1 MKNKEKTELIPELR
15 FGGFPIK
22 NWDEKKLQDIFIYL
36 STNTYS
42 RNLLN
47 NRQGIYQNIHYGDIL
62 VKYGSIIDAQK
73 EEIPYINEDIECI
86 TDNIIMDGDIVIAD
100 TAEDEIVGK
109 TSEIFNIGDKKI
121 LSGLHTFWLR
131 PLISFAPKYLGYF
144 FNSTQYHNQ
153 LLPLI
158 QGAKVSSI
166 SKKALNN
173 TIIVYPSTSEQQK
186 IADCLSSL
194 DELIEATAQK
204 VDALK
209 EHKKGLMQR
218 LFPAEGKN
226 VPDLRFPEF
235 QGTSVWEEKK
245 LGNVVEIKGRIG
257 FRGYTTKDIV
267 EQGKGA
273 ISLSPTNI
281 TENGNLNF
289 DKSTYISWEKYNES
303 PEIQLQKG
311 HIVLVKTGSSYGKSA
326 LVKELPAKTT
336 VNPQIVVLKPEEG
349 VNKYFISVLISHPM
363 IQKQIKCAV
372 VGGAIPTLSQESISK
387 FDVLYP
393 KKTSYKPSEQEK
405 IANCLSSLDELIEAT
420 SRKVEI
426 LKEHKKGLM
435 QQLFPKI

>member
-1 MKNKEKTELIPELR
+1 MKNKENIKLIPKLR
-15 FGGFPIK
+15 FLSFPVK
-22 NWDEKKLQDIFIYL
+22 DWEEKKLQDVFTYL
-36 STNTYS
+36 STNSYS

-62 VKYGSIIDAQK
+62 IKYGSIIDAQK
-73 EEIPYINEDIECI
+73 EEIPYLNEDIECT
-86 TDNIIMDGDIVIAD
+86 TDNIIMDGDIVMAD

-158 QGAKVSSI
+158 QGVKVSSI

-173 TIIVYPSTSEQQK
+173 TVVVYPSISEQQK

-194 DELIEATAQK
+194 DDLIEATAKK
-204 VDALK
+204 VEALK

-235 QGTSVWEEKK
+235 QGTSVWQSTL
-245 LGNVVEIKGRIG
+245 LGAVVD
-257 FRGYTTKDIV
+257 Y
-267 EQGKGA
+267 
-273 ISLSPTNI
+273 
-281 TENGNLNF
+281 ENGRAHENEIDEEGNF
-289 DKSTYISWEKYNES
+289 IVVNSKFISTDGEVVKRTNNPYCLADKEDILMVLSDVPNGRAIAKCFFVDQSGKY
-303 PEIQLQKG
+303 
-311 HIVLVKTGSSYGKSA
+311 
-326 LVKELPAKTT
+326 T
-336 VNPQIVVLKPEEG
+336 VNQRICRLRSKNINSKLLFYLINRNPYFLSFDDGVKQTNLKKNEVLECP
-349 VNKYFISVLISHPM
+349 LM
-363 IQKQIKCAV
+363 IPSSPIKQ
-372 VGGAIPTLSQESISK
+372 Q
-387 FDVLYP
+387 
-393 KKTSYKPSEQEK
+393 K
-405 IANCLSSLDELIEAT
+405 IADLLSSIDDLIIAT
-420 SRKVEI
+420 GQRIKS